1 MSNSN
6 IALLAVFLGF
16 AFLCDCKPDP
26 IEPSDCLIKNIKF
39 QGEYLYTCYELEA
52 NNKRKVYANPAS
64 LNYMNSFDQ
73 IRWMLMPVEN
83 MNNTFHIINA
93 RYGEHLCSS
102 NGHLEIFNQRR
113 KVNTVRFTKDVM
125 LLDKKCMWRLDAL
138 DKRIDGGGTDRYM
151 IWNTYYK
158 EPLYAASSL
167 LKTVKARR
175 NVFTWHSKP
184 DSKQFIWHVFCFS
197 DDMMAKI

>member
-1 MSNSN
+1 MKYFLV
-6 IALLAVFLGF
+6 IFTFYIVFITQLES
-16 AFLCDCKPDP
+16 KPDSK
-26 IEPSDCLIKNIKF
+26 EPSDCLIKNIKF

-83 MNNTFHIINA
+83 MNDTFHIINA

-102 NGHLEIFNQRR
+102 ATHLEIFNQRR
-113 KVNTVRFTKDVM
+113 KVNTVRFTRDAM
-125 LLDKKCMWRLDAL
+125 LSDKKCMWRFD
-138 DKRIDGGGTDRYM
+138 DVDTKMDGGGPDRYM
-151 IWNTYYK
+151 IWNVHYK

-175 NVFTWHSKP
+175 NVFTWYKSP
-184 DSKQFIWHVFCFS
+184 DSRQFIWHVFCFN
-197 DDMMAKI
+197 DDMMSKI